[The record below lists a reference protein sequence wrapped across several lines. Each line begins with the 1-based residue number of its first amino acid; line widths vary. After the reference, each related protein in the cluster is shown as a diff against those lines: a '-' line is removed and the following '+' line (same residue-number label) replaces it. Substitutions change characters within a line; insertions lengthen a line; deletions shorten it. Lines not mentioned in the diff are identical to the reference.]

1 MHMMDA
7 LSEAKGS
14 RHLSHPITAGLGVLS
29 FLSYHVCKVF
39 VEGCC
44 FPSHA
49 TSCRENERGHGIHH
63 ARLP

>member
-39 VEGCC
+39 VEGCWLY
-44 FPSHA
+44 F
-49 TSCRENERGHGIHH
+49 
-63 ARLP
+63 RLLRLYFQRLRAWQNTEQG